1 MTTTMTGTGI
11 VMKTGDFSTS
21 FVHYQLDD
29 LKSRQRILICA
40 SVLGFL
46 YLSLTILVGF
56 VLSDILIFLGTL
68 FIVYRAK
75 AVSDEIAQIEHYIH
89 GEEVPALS

>member
-1 MTTTMTGTGI
+1 
-11 VMKTGDFSTS
+11 MKTGDFSTS
-21 FVHYQLDD
+21 FVYYQLDD
-29 LKSRQRILICA
+29 LKVRQRILIGA
-40 SVLGFL
+40 SILGFL

-56 VLSDILIFLGTL
+56 VLSDVLMLLGTL

-75 AVSDEIAQIEHYIH
+75 VVSDEIGQIEHYIH

>member
-1 MTTTMTGTGI
+1 
-11 VMKTGDFSTS
+11 MKTGDFNTS
-21 FVHYQLDD
+21 FIHYELDD
-29 LKSRQRILICA
+29 LKSRQRILVVAAI
-40 SVLGFL
+40 LGFL

-56 VLSDILIFLGTL
+56 VFSDILIFLGTL

-75 AVSDEIAQIEHYIH
+75 VVGHEIGQIEQYIH